1 MKYEPPENRSEEEI
15 IETLSREDNSPEE
28 RIRAVLSALYYGKTI
43 EFSGD
48 TLIGE
53 FSKAKYAER
62 RWLMNLFETFY
73 GMCRTTYRI
82 EDSIT
87 LLEAYRREDPKHS
100 LQIDSTLEALGEYK
114 SIFKGTYEKN

>member
-15 IETLSREDNSPEE
+15 IKALSRADNSPEE
-28 RIRAVLSALYYGKTI
+28 RIRAVLSAIYYGRTI
-43 EFSGD
+43 QFSGD

-73 GMCRTTYRI
+73 GMCRTNYRI
-82 EDSIT
+82 EDSMT
-87 LLEAYRREDPKHS
+87 LLEVYRQEAPEYRLE
-100 LQIDSTLEALGEYK
+100 IDSTLEALREYK
-114 SIFKGTYEKN
+114 SIFKDI